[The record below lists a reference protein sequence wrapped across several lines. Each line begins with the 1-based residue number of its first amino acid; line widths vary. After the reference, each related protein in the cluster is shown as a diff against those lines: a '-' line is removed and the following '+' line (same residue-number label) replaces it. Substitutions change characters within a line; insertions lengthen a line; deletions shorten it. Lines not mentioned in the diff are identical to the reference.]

1 MRQPDNMKAAQGA
14 GLDMNSLDFEFMT
27 KGDPITDA
35 QDAAGRI
42 QQNLTPEEMDE
53 MANLAPYAEKFMILS
68 VKAET
73 GQVPSEQ
80 DVDQLLA
87 QFGQE
92 MPSTDEQG
100 MPSEQGSGAMMPEYM
115 QSEASVPPM
124 PVEEQMPQ
132 NAPEMMAVG
141 GVVPAGPAGVVNQ
154 PGADR
159 SGVGDDV
166 PVKSDGFVINA
177 AAVRHAGL
185 QDIND
190 MIQNAKAYAEKQGA
204 KLDFG
209 KTATGAEDILVS
221 NGEVVIPDVI
231 ANIIG
236 YDRLEKINNRGKKE
250 TEEKLAEQEQQP
262 TAMQPQQPVMA
273 ALGGGILEEQDKQKE
288 MATIEYQMDNAL
300 PDTKPV
306 EDYGGMTTPPVE
318 DYGKM
323 DKARENVKL
332 PPEPEKPFVE
342 VVQDPMVYGYTKDQL
357 YDGISKYEW
366 RNQTPKFG
374 FAGIDSNKNTEVTSA
389 FGPAQM
395 TSGVMDDIIND
406 SKNFGVGKE
415 ALQLATN
422 IRAAQTLVIN
432 LGNGFKKRGGFDPR
446 KAANTPKGKIALQTL
461 GISSEEFQSMVEE
474 GFFLPSTDPKAKG
487 LPDSILGQ
495 NYEQNYRKLFDA
507 TLQIKQN
514 RTDVTDLNSL
524 LEKYHGSGDKLANS
538 KYKDGVL
545 KVLDIM
551 KSK

>member
-1 MRQPDNMKAAQGA
+1 
-14 GLDMNSLDFEFMT
+14 
-27 KGDPITDA
+27 
-35 QDAAGRI
+35 
-42 QQNLTPEEMDE
+42 
-53 MANLAPYAEKFMILS
+53 
-68 VKAET
+68 
-73 GQVPSEQ
+73 
-80 DVDQLLA
+80 
-87 QFGQE
+87 
-92 MPSTDEQG
+92 
-100 MPSEQGSGAMMPEYM
+100 
-115 QSEASVPPM
+115 
-124 PVEEQMPQ
+124 
-132 NAPEMMAVG
+132 MAVG

-209 KTATGAEDILVS
+209 KSATGAEDILVS

-300 PDTKPV
+300 PEPA
-306 EDYGGMTTPPVE
+306 PVE

-323 DKARENVKL
+323 DKAIENADL
-332 PPEPEKPFVE
+332 S
-342 VVQDPMVYGYTKDQL
+342 MMYGYTKDQL

-374 FAGIDSNKNTEVTSA
+374 FAGIDSNKKIKVTSA

-395 TSGVMDDIIND
+395 TSGVMDDIIKD

-474 GFFLPSTDPKAKG
+474 GFFLPSTDSKAKG